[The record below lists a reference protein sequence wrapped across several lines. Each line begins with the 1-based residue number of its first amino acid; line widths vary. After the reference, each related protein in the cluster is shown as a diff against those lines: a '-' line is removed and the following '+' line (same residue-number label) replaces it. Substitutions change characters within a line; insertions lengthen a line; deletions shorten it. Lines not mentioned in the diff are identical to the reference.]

1 MTDRMSSSGTLFS
14 GWFREHTSVLSGF
27 DVDAPLDDLE
37 PLRDIVGAA
46 RVVAV
51 GEGAHFVGEFT
62 HVRQRVLRFLAE
74 RCGFTVLAFEFGLSE
89 AGVLDH
95 WLQGHG
101 DDADLATVDWTTNA
115 GVNPE
120 LVHWLRRHNRTS
132 AHPLRFVGVDTPTA
146 GGQLRPALEPLA
158 DYLREVDPDVV
169 SLVERALD
177 IADRFTGTSVAVA
190 APKWAKLDSADQDSL
205 TASLTRLL
213 LRFRSL
219 GPLYVSRSDQARYD
233 LALRHLEAALHADY
247 MFTAMS
253 SIFAGQGREGDASVR
268 DHYMAESVHWHLD
281 HAESGT
287 RIALAAHNNHIQKTP
302 VYFDGELAALPM
314 GYYLHRM
321 LGDGYRTLAQT
332 HTAEHVAEMHPTEEA
347 EAGFTVTEER
357 LDAPEPG
364 SVEAAVIDAGYGT
377 DISLTNL
384 RNAPSEGLDRIRAQ
398 SSSLPTPVP
407 QAFDAVLTSPT
418 TTTYYTTSLQNE
430 Q

>member
-1 MTDRMSSSGTLFS
+1 MSRSATPLSD
-14 GWFREHTSVLSGF
+14 WFGEHTSTLRGF

-37 PLRDIVGAA
+37 PLRDIVGDAQ
-46 RVVAV
+46 VVAL

-62 HVRQRVLRFLAE
+62 HARQRMLRFLAE
-74 RCGFTVLAFEFGLSE
+74 RCGFTVVAFEFGFSE
-89 AGVLDH
+89 AAALDH

-101 DDADLATVDWTTNA
+101 DDADLATVGGTTNA
-115 GVNPE
+115 GVNPQ
-120 LVHWLRRHNRTS
+120 LVHWLRRHNSTS

-158 DYLREVDPDVV
+158 DYLREVDPDLVG
-169 SLVERALD
+169 LVERALA

-190 APKWAKLDSADQDSL
+190 APKWAQLDGADQDAL

-219 GPLYVSRSDQARYD
+219 EPLYVSRSDQAGYD

-247 MFTAMS
+247 MFTAMRDL
-253 SIFAGQGREGDASVR
+253 FAGRGLDGDAAVR
-268 DHYMAESVHWHLD
+268 DHYMAESLHWHLD
-281 HAESGT
+281 RAEPGT

-302 VYFDGELAALPM
+302 VYFDDELAVLPM
-314 GYYLHRM
+314 GYYLHRT
-321 LGDGYRTLAQT
+321 LGDSYRALAQT
-332 HTAEHVAEMHPTEEA
+332 HTAEHVVEMHPTEEA

-357 LDAPEPG
+357 LGTPEPG

-398 SSSLPTPVP
+398 GSSLPIPVP

-418 TTTYYTTSLQNE
+418 TTTYYTTSLHSE